1 MASSYGIEPH
11 HVLTFRASEQLRKYL
26 WEKRLFQLRSGDEV
40 CVMAKSYGNRIE
52 ARALRSLLFLPA
64 NMVDNFAW

>member
-1 MASSYGIEPH
+1 MGKAIVP
-11 HVLTFRASEQLRKYL
+11 T
-26 WEKRLFQLRSGDEV
+26 RSGDEV
-40 CVMAKSYGNRIE
+40 CVMAKSNGNRIQ